1 MRTLLLLTA
10 LLILAPFTQAQ
21 KESLNL
27 KNALVIGQ
35 FDKPEDRYSMEINFT
50 DMLAQRGVKAVP
62 SLNILK
68 LGEDP
73 QHLTNDSIQAV
84 LKEKGI
90 DTYVVVSVR
99 GYDRRFKESETQPTL
114 NEALGQASLFSMHK
128 DEIVSISFDFKFFR
142 NGTCVYSEIVKC
154 GNIGDRDSVI
164 KRFRKKVGKKLDKKW
179 LN

>member
-1 MRTLLLLTA
+1 MKTLLLLTA
-10 LLILAPFTQAQ
+10 LIVLAPFAQAQ

-35 FDKPEDRYSMEINFT
+35 FDRPEDRYSMEINFT
-50 DMLAQRGVKAVP
+50 DMLVQRGLKASP
-62 SLNILK
+62 SLNMLK

-73 QHLTNDSIQAV
+73 QNLTKDSIQNV
-84 LKEKGI
+84 LKTKGI
-90 DTYVVVSVR
+90 DTYVIVSVR
-99 GYDRRFKESETQPTL
+99 GYDRKFKSSDNQPTL
-114 NEALGQASLFSMHK
+114 SEALEQASLFSLHK
-128 DEIVSISFDFKFFR
+128 DDIVSISFDFKFFR
-142 NGTCVYSEIVKC
+142 NGECVYSEIVKC

>member
-1 MRTLLLLTA
+1 MKTLLLLTA
-10 LLILAPFTQAQ
+10 LFILAPFSQAQ

-35 FDKPEDRYSMEINFT
+35 FDRPEDRYSMEINFT
-50 DMLAQRGVKAVP
+50 DMLVQRGVKATP
-62 SLNILK
+62 SLNVLK

-73 QHLTNDSIQAV
+73 QHITNDSIQEL
-84 LKEKGI
+84 LKGKGI

-99 GYDRRFKESETQPTL
+99 GYDRKFKSSENQPTL
-114 NEALGQASLFSMHK
+114 SEALGQASLFALHK
-128 DEIVSISFDFKFFR
+128 DDIVSISFDFKFFR

-154 GNIGDRDSVI
+154 SNIGDRDSVV

>member
-1 MRTLLLLTA
+1 MRILLLLTA
-10 LLILAPFTQAQ
+10 LLILAPLTQAQ
-21 KESLNL
+21 KQSLNL
-27 KNALVIGQ
+27 KNALVVGQ

-50 DMLAQRGVKAVP
+50 DMLVQRGVKAIP

-73 QHLTNDSIQAV
+73 QHLTNDSIQSM
-84 LKEKGI
+84 LQEKGI

-99 GYDRRFKESETQPTL
+99 GYDRRFKASENQPSL
-114 NEALGQASLFSMHK
+114 SEALGQASLFSLYK
-128 DEIVSISFDFKFFR
+128 EEIVSISFDFKFFR
-142 NGTCVYSEIVKC
+142 DGKCVYNEIVKC
-154 GNIGDRDSVI
+154 GNVGDRDTVI